1 MKYETEKS
9 FVDELDLDSEPLSI
23 EEMNKCLNEHL
34 EDGDWEEDFLSDDFD
49 EIDRRVESFSVRI
62 AELEEEFERLEKQTG
77 FVVSDSGSFGSKL
90 GKIKYDIEILED
102 KRGILIG
109 HKEILEG
116 KGIPNDEVFARID
129 RKLDA
134 MILEKSR

>member
-1 MKYETEKS
+1 MKYEAEKS
-9 FVDELDLDSEPLSI
+9 FVDELDLDSEPFSV
-23 EEMNKCLNEHL
+23 EDMNKCLNEYL
-34 EDGDWEEDFLSDDFD
+34 DDEDWGEDFLSDDFD

-62 AELEEEFERLEKQTG
+62 AELEEEFEQLEKQTM
-77 FVVSDSGSFGSKL
+77 FAVSDSGGFGSKL

-102 KRGILIG
+102 KRAVLIG

-129 RKLDA
+129 RKLNA
-134 MILEKSR
+134 MILEEAK

>member
-1 MKYETEKS
+1 LFAE
-9 FVDELDLDSEPLSI
+9 ELDLDSESLSV
-23 EEMNKCLNEHL
+23 EDMNKYLDEYL
-34 EDGDWEEDFLSDDFD
+34 DDEDWGEDFLSDDFD
-49 EIDRRVESFSVRI
+49 EIDRRVESFSIRI
-62 AELEEEFERLEKQTG
+62 AELEEEFERLEKQTMSA
-77 FVVSDSGSFGSKL
+77 VSDSGGFSSRL

-129 RKLDA
+129 RKLNA
-134 MILEKSR
+134 MILEEAK

>member
-1 MKYETEKS
+1 MKYEADKS
-9 FVDELDLDSEPLSI
+9 FIDELDLDSEPLSI
-23 EEMNKCLNEHL
+23 EEMNKCLKEYL
-34 EDGDWEEDFLSDDFD
+34 DDEDWGEDFLSDDFD

-62 AELEEEFERLEKQTG
+62 AELEEEFERLKEQTR
-77 FVVSDSGSFGSKL
+77 FIVSDSGSFDSKL

-129 RKLDA
+129 RKLNA
-134 MILEKSR
+134 MILEEAK

>member
-1 MKYETEKS
+1 MKYEVEKS

-23 EEMNKCLNEHL
+23 EDMNKCLNEYL
-34 EDGDWEEDFLSDDFD
+34 DDEDWEEDFLIDDFD

-62 AELEEEFERLEKQTG
+62 AELEKEFELLKEQTRYI
-77 FVVSDSGSFGSKL
+77 VSDSGSFGSKL

-129 RKLDA
+129 RKLNA
-134 MILEKSR
+134 MILEEAK